1 MKTESGNL
9 FIKIV
14 EQTTDNDEMIKKKSL
29 KPYIF
34 SIAICLFLVLF
45 SARSN
50 SSYSMSSNNV
60 IINRFQVM
68 EHKEALFDKKT
79 SLLWLQESSPKKMI
93 WEDAIEYAAGL
104 RVAGC
109 SDWRLPTIQEIK
121 TLLEGHLNEN
131 VKNGAEPPWKYLNRI
146 GFKNIPAY
154 RFWSSTQY
162 GRSYVLGVNMTDGVV
177 DDFFQGD
184 QYYVLVVRYN
194 R

>member
-1 MKTESGNL
+1 MNKQYQGKE
-9 FIKIV
+9 
-14 EQTTDNDEMIKKKSL
+14 KKK
-29 KPYIF
+29 
-34 SIAICLFLVLF
+34 ALVDTQT
-45 SARSN
+45 
-50 SSYSMSSNNV
+50 SS
-60 IINRFQVM
+60 
-68 EHKEALFDKKT
+68 
-79 SLLWLQESSPKKMI
+79 LWLQKSLPKKMI
-93 WEDAIEYAAGL
+93 WDDAIEYTPGL

-162 GRSYVLGVNMTDGVV
+162 GRSYALGVNMTDGVV